1 MSGTLAGRTVMVV
14 GEGYGIVR
22 AVALGCARRGAHVVV
37 AYGGGGREDGEQI
50 LAKVHAE
57 GGSGQCA
64 GGMGRTRSGVRAA
77 FGAVAE
83 SGRRLDGL
91 VTCVGGGASDGA
103 SRDGANS
110 PADWVRW
117 CHEAAAPLMAEVA
130 GTLVDITVAG
140 AGSAIPLRVRTETVM
155 AACAGAGDRGFAT
168 LLADAIALLTPA
180 PEPAPPPAEA
190 GPSEASQAVA
200 VVGMGIVVPGAG
212 SPGQFWDVLNQD
224 QNTFGEPSHFSLEH
238 WYSPDDKAEDKSYI
252 RAAGYPHAV
261 PVHPDDEGTAVRPD
275 GTGLMLRRCLRQAL
289 DGVARE
295 DSYRMG
301 AYIAVPPGS
310 LALEEATLRAT
321 ADAVADTEDEAR
333 PLRELLTTRYPH
345 SPEHPR
351 AAFADQMI
359 RDAGAGLLPEGSE
372 FQAVDAACSSSLYAV
387 DLAVKSLLAGE
398 RDLVLCGGANTGPRR
413 DLVLFSKAQGFSRSG
428 QVRAFDADADGV
440 LFSDAAAVV
449 ALKRLDRALADGDE
463 ILGLLGGFGA
473 SVDGSGSVVAPD
485 PEGQKLSVLRAR
497 SVGGSK
503 PADIDWIVG
512 HGTGTRV
519 GDTAELEGLAEL
531 AGDAHH
537 LITSNKPLVGHGAWA
552 AGAVSLVHVLL
563 ALRHGSIPAERYFS
577 RLPDG
582 LRAGNLTVPIADTP
596 WLSRAGRIRTAG
608 ICAYGLGG
616 GNAHLVVHGPEAAY
630 GPVPHASAGY
640 GESQEDR
647 HQTTADPAVLVGW
660 SAHLPGEPSD
670 QHIVD
675 WLRGRGPAPAAVF
688 GEEYPLPPFRQL
700 RMPPVSARSIDRTH
714 LMAISAAARFADG
727 HGELWEPYRDTTGV
741 FTGHTGPTR
750 AMTEYTVRVAADDLL
765 AAADAACGTGSGDRL
780 RGYLDRLRARLPAA
794 NDASMPGQ
802 LANMISCQ
810 IANRHQLHGMALALD
825 TGRSSTQAALHTACR
840 YLASGELDIALV
852 LGTAGHTG
860 PLAEALTGSR
870 AGQLAEGAVLLV
882 LTRKSRTEQ
891 HGWPVLAELRTEAPG
906 TAGTA
911 RDEVP
916 EIGLSEDTP
925 DYQGAEGALAVLRAV
940 YSGLPT
946 AAVRNRDPGPCVV
959 VTPMPV
965 PTSAR
970 DPAVPDEAFAFAA
983 APMERPIPV
992 QETPNP
998 AVRDDVPP
1006 AARNEMPPI
1015 AGEEKPGTA
1024 REEATPGAKHAEVA
1038 QAPEGMTPAGPGPGP
1053 TSLSRSVIAYRRRD
1067 AVPIEPSSPGAAA
1080 DSAIRPGTLILVD
1093 SAPLALSL
1101 TLLARRHGARIVST
1115 DPGTAHDEVVT
1126 VTGTGPQEAAI
1137 AEAIRNARRAAGRC
1151 GDLLVVAS
1159 ARRPE
1164 RLWPAPP
1171 PPSLLRLQE
1180 CVLLAV
1186 REVRPD
1192 AAGSV
1197 AALLLDPLR
1206 GHTTHPHLTLLTGF
1220 LRSLALELKCP
1231 VCAVVSDAGLESGLA
1246 QVAAERTARRDRTV
1260 VQYRQGLRYAE
1271 AVCDAPLPADRRTA
1285 TPPLDR
1291 NSVVVATG
1299 GARGATAAC
1308 LLALA
1313 GLARPR
1319 IWLLGT
1325 TPEGDVPGELLDT
1338 PDDRL
1343 TEARRA
1349 WLARELRTG
1358 AGLPVGSLNR
1368 RFNALLRSREIQLT
1382 LRTLRTLCGV
1392 DRVHYLVCDLRDRDQ
1407 VVRAA
1412 RRVHEQ
1418 DGRVDLLIHGAGQI
1432 RSAAAAD
1439 KTLDDFRA
1447 VRDTKVAG
1455 YHHLK
1460 EAFADPAPRL
1470 WCSFGSAS
1478 GLTGYA
1484 GDTDYA
1490 AANEYLLAAARAEQ
1504 QGPGGED
1511 TTQEVTIGWGLWR
1524 DTGMVKDLAG
1534 GIARRLGTDGM
1545 SNAEGAAAFLAE
1557 LAFPRPLDPAPLLGQ
1572 AWSTGG
1578 ATGFAPD
1585 PSLEGGLLGPPDQ
1598 VTATDARWIWRPD
1611 PRRDTYLAEHLVDG
1625 RPLLPAVMMLAL
1637 AAEAARQLL
1646 PGTDVTGFRDVI
1658 IEEPFYTAPK
1668 SAEAVCHITADVTGT
1683 GRVRVELRSD
1693 LVARTGRILRQGRPH
1708 CRVGVVLGER
1718 PSPPPLPAPPPQPP
1732 MEECPTARPDCS
1744 VQLSGVWRTNLR
1756 PCAGPEG
1763 SEALWLPRL
1772 ESDGIFSR
1780 IAVPALLIDST
1791 ARLFRYPPQPEG
1803 DHVMGVPVAIARI
1816 DLFTGS
1822 TDTELVRDH
1831 PEGLHLWFRTEDD
1844 RAVAAT
1850 RNGEVQL
1857 AVTGVEM
1864 HVTDQLPAAVHYPE
1878 WRP

>member
-1 MSGTLAGRTVMVV
+1 M
-14 GEGYGIVR
+14 GEGHGIGR
-22 AVALGCARRGAHVVV
+22 AVALGCARRGAHVVL
-37 AYGGGGREDGEQI
+37 AYGGGLEDAEQT
-50 LAKVHAE
+50 LAEVHAE

-64 GGMGRTRSGVRAA
+64 GDMGQTRSGVRTLFASV
-77 FGAVAE
+77 GE
-83 SGRRLDGL
+83 SGRRLDAL
-91 VTCVGGGASDGA
+91 VTCAVGAAADGA
-103 SRDGANS
+103 SRVGADS

-117 CHEAAAPLMAEVA
+117 CHEAAAPLMADRT
-130 GTLVDITVAG
+130 GTLVDITVPCAV
-140 AGSAIPLRVRTETVM
+140 SSVPLRVRTETVM
-155 AACAGAGDRGFAT
+155 DAGTGAGGHGFAT
-168 LLADAIALLTPA
+168 RLADVVALLTPA
-180 PEPAPPPAEA
+180 PEPAPAPAEA
-190 GPSEASQAVA
+190 GPSGASRAVA
-200 VVGMGIVVPGAG
+200 VVGMGMVVPGAN
-212 SPGQFWDVLNQD
+212 SPEEFWGVLNQD
-224 QNTFGEPSHFSLEH
+224 QNVFGEPGHFSLEH
-238 WYSPDDKAEDKSYI
+238 WYAPDEKAEDKSYI

-261 PVHPDDEGTAVRPD
+261 PVHPDDEGTAVRLD
-275 GTGLMLRRCLRQAL
+275 GTGLMLRRCLRQSL
-289 DGVARE
+289 DGVTRDE
-295 DSYRMG
+295 TDRMG

-321 ADAVADTEDEAR
+321 ADAATDTEDEAQ
-333 PLRELLTTRYPH
+333 PLRELLTARYPH
-345 SPEHPR
+345 TPQHPR
-351 AAFADQMI
+351 AAFADRMI

-387 DLAVKSLLAGE
+387 DLAVKALLAGE

-440 LFSDAAAVV
+440 LFSDAAVVV

-497 SVGGSK
+497 GVGGLK
-503 PADIDWIVG
+503 PADVDWIVG
-512 HGTGTRV
+512 HGTGSRV

-582 LRAGNLTVPIADTP
+582 VRAGNLTVPTVDTP

-616 GNAHLVVHGPEAAY
+616 GNAHLVVHGPEAAH
-630 GPVPHASAGY
+630 GSPPPAGAAP
-640 GESQEDR
+640 GETRQDSPG
-647 HQTTADPAVLVGW
+647 TAADPAVLVGW
-660 SAHLPGEPSD
+660 STHLPGEPSD
-670 QHIVD
+670 QDIVD
-675 WLRGRGPAPAAVF
+675 WLRGRGPVPAAVF
-688 GEEYPLPPFRQL
+688 GEDYPLPPFRQL

-714 LMAISAAARFADG
+714 LMAISATARFAAG

-741 FTGHTGPTR
+741 FTGHAGPTR

-765 AAADAACGTGSGDRL
+765 AAADAARGTRSGDRL
-780 RGYLDRLRARLPAA
+780 RGYLDRLRVRLPAA

-810 IANRHQLHGMALALD
+810 IANRHQLHGLALALD
-825 TGRSSTQAALHTACR
+825 AGHSSTQAALHTACR
-840 YLASGELDIALV
+840 YLASGELDMALV

-882 LTRKSRTEQ
+882 LTRKSRAEQ
-891 HGWPVLAELRTEAPG
+891 HGWPVLAELRTVAPG
-906 TAGTA
+906 AIGTA
-911 RDEVP
+911 PEEVP

-940 YSGLPT
+940 YAGMPA
-946 AAVRNRDPGPCVV
+946 AAVRNRDPGPRVV
-959 VTPMPV
+959 VTPVSV
-965 PTSAR
+965 PTSPR
-970 DPAVPDEAFAFAA
+970 DTAVREEAFAVTTT
-983 APMERPIPV
+983 ERPTPV
-992 QETPNP
+992 RGKTNP
-998 AVRDDVPP
+998 AVRDGIPP
-1006 AARNEMPPI
+1006 AAQDEMPPV
-1015 AGEEKPGTA
+1015 AGEETPATA
-1024 REEATPGAKHAEVA
+1024 HEGATPRAKHAEVTQAA
-1038 QAPEGMTPAGPGPGP
+1038 QGMTPAGPGSGP
-1053 TSLSRSVIAYRRRD
+1053 TLVSRSVIAYRRRD
-1067 AVPIEPSSPGAAA
+1067 AVPVELSSPGSAA
-1080 DSAIRPGTLILVD
+1080 DTAIRPGTLILVD
-1093 SAPLALSL
+1093 SATLARSL
-1101 TLLARRHGARIVST
+1101 TPLARRHGARIVST
-1115 DPGTAHDEVVT
+1115 DPGTARDEVVT
-1126 VTGTGPQEAAI
+1126 LAGPGAEEAAV
-1137 AEAIRNARRAAGRC
+1137 AEAVRDARRAAGRC

-1159 ARRPE
+1159 VRRPE
-1164 RLWPAPP
+1164 CVWPAPP
-1171 PPSLLRLQE
+1171 PPSLLSLQE

-1186 REVRPD
+1186 RELHPE

-1197 AALLLDPLR
+1197 VALLLDPLR

-1220 LRSLALELKCP
+1220 LRSLALELPCP
-1231 VCAVVSDAGLESGLA
+1231 VSAVVSDAGLESGLA
-1246 QVAAERTARRDRTV
+1246 QVATERTARRDRTI

-1271 AVCDAPLPADRRTA
+1271 VACDAPLPAGRRTA
-1285 TPPLDR
+1285 PPPLDR
-1291 NSVVVATG
+1291 NFVVVATG

-1313 GLARPR
+1313 RRARPR

-1325 TPEGDVPGELLDT
+1325 TSEGDVPAELLDT

-1358 AGLPVGSLNR
+1358 AGLTVAALNR
-1368 RFNALLRSREIQLT
+1368 RFDALLRSREIQLT
-1382 LRTLRTLCGV
+1382 LRALRALCGA

-1418 DGRVDLLIHGAGQI
+1418 DGSVDLLIHGAGQI
-1432 RSAAAAD
+1432 RSAAATD
-1439 KTLDDFRA
+1439 KTLDDFRT

-1490 AANEYLLAAARAEQ
+1490 AANEYLLAAARADQ
-1504 QGPGGED
+1504 HLSAGKS
-1511 TTQEVTIGWGLWR
+1511 TTDEVTIGWGLWR
-1524 DTGMVKDLAG
+1524 DTGMVKHLAG

-1545 SNAEGAAAFLAE
+1545 SNAEGADAFLAE
-1557 LAFPRPLDPAPLLGQ
+1557 LASPRPLDPAPLLGLRQ
-1572 AWSTGG
+1572 GWSTGG
-1578 ATGFAPD
+1578 APAFAPD
-1585 PSLEGGLLGPPDQ
+1585 PPPEGGLLGPPDH
-1598 VTATDARWIWRPD
+1598 VTAIDARWTWRPD
-1611 PRRDTYLAEHLVDG
+1611 PRRDTHLAEHLVDG

-1646 PGTDVTGFRDVI
+1646 PGTDVTGFRDMAI
-1658 IEEPFYTAPK
+1658 QDPLYTDPK
-1668 SAEAVCHITADVTGT
+1668 GAEAVCHITAGVTGP

-1693 LVARTGRILRQGRPH
+1693 LVARTGRVLLRGRPH

-1718 PSPPPLPAPPPQPP
+1718 PAAPAVQAPPPQPP
-1732 MEECPTARPDCS
+1732 MEECPSARPDCS

-1772 ESDGIFSR
+1772 EPDGIFAR
-1780 IAVPALLIDST
+1780 LTVPALLIDST
-1791 ARLFRYPPQPEG
+1791 ARLFRYVPQPG
-1803 DHVMGVPVAIARI
+1803 GGHVMGVPVAIARI

-1822 TDTELVRDH
+1822 TDTELLRDH

-1857 AVTGVEM
+1857 AVTGLDM
-1864 HVTDQLPAAVHYPE
+1864 RVTDQLPAAVGYPE